1 MPIAYRKTRN
11 CGMMTGLDGVKYLT
25 LQSETMH
32 SSGLS
37 IDNKHSLVI
46 VAAGDVF
53 TCQMA

>member
-1 MPIAYRKTRN
+1 
-11 CGMMTGLDGVKYLT
+11 MMTGLDGVKYLT